1 MGMGKIIFVHGI
13 GDSKPDY
20 WHEWRDRVADAIGT
34 HKFDP
39 NRDYHGV
46 WWEGVMDDYSRST
59 EPGKRSLKAPS
70 LTDKASIL
78 KDEINTTIH
87 KELLR
92 WCKGEGKSL
101 DRSMERGLIGDYLG
115 DFGYYLLDVA
125 LADKV
130 QKQLRDKLTELSQ
143 QDTELHIICHS
154 WGTVITYDVLNGW
167 KKCPK
172 ISSLITIGCPLW
184 IAVVKSARRKYLEK
198 TMRWTNVDNEGDGFW
213 EWFNGDP
220 IGGSLNIRDDQR
232 RFKNMS
238 IHSKTGHLAVG
249 YLGDDEMIEILRDSL
264 IKPISP
270 KAAERVFVPRKPTRK
285 ALLIAVNEYPPHIPQ
300 LYGCIND
307 SFLVNRMLQE
317 VYGFPTKDIHMLHN
331 HRATTNK
338 IKSKIEWLLDGAKS
352 GDTLLFHYSGHGT
365 QIPER
370 VGDEV
375 DGLDECIVPYDF
387 DFDAPGLTDDD
398 FREVFGN
405 LPTGVK
411 LTVIFDCCH
420 SGTGT
425 RGDSIKVRGFL
436 PPMDI
441 LNRVYEFK
449 FEGSPFPVFKLR
461 EEFVTRKRRLFR
473 DMKREKDEYIPIALA
488 ACKDSQTAKE
498 YAVGGA
504 NFGVFTYFI
513 CHEIYKSK
521 GKKLTYGNLMKT
533 CGNSIKSADIQDQTP
548 QMSGPLKVAAS
559 VFSL

>member
-1 MGMGKIIFVHGI
+1 MGKIIFVHGI
-13 GDSKPDY
+13 GDLKSNY
-20 WHEWRDRVADAIGT
+20 WHEWRNKVVDAIGT
-34 HKFDP
+34 NKFKP
-39 NRDYHGV
+39 ENDYHGV
-46 WWEGVMDDYSRST
+46 WWEGVMDEYSGGG
-59 EPGKRSLKAPS
+59 EPGKRSLKAPL
-70 LTDKASIL
+70 LTDKEAKL

-87 KELLR
+87 RDLLR

-115 DFGYYLLDVA
+115 DFGYYLLDDA

-130 QKQLRDKLTELSQ
+130 QKQLRNKLTELSQ

-154 WGTVITYDVLNGW
+154 WGTVVTYDVLSKW
-167 KKCPK
+167 EECPK
-172 ISSLITIGCPLW
+172 ISSLITIGSPLW
-184 IAVVKSARRKYLEK
+184 IPIVRTERRRYLEK
-198 TMRWTNVDNEGDGFW
+198 TMGWTNVDNEGDGFW

-220 IGGSLNIRDDQR
+220 IGGYLNIHDEQC

-249 YLGDDEMIEILRDSL
+249 YLGDDEMIGILRTSL
-264 IKPISP
+264 SVMAPQRV
-270 KAAERVFVPRKPTRK
+270 AERELELRKPKKK
-285 ALLIAVNEYPPHIPQ
+285 ALLIAINEYPSHIPQ

-307 SFLVNRMLQE
+307 SFLVSRMLQE
-317 VYGFPTKDIHMLHN
+317 VYGFPTKEINMIHN

-338 IKSKIEWLLDGAKS
+338 IKNKIEWLLDGAKS

-365 QIPER
+365 QVPER
-370 VGDEV
+370 LGDEV

-387 DFDAPGLTDDD
+387 DFDAPGLIDND
-398 FREVFGN
+398 FREFFGN
-405 LPTGVK
+405 LPAGVK

-441 LNRVYEFK
+441 LNRVYEYK
-449 FEGSPFPVFKLR
+449 FEGSPLPIFKLR
-461 EEFVTRKRRLFR
+461 EEFADRKRRLLR
-473 DMKREKDEYIPIALA
+473 YMKREKDEYIPIALS

-498 YAVGGA
+498 YTIGGA
-504 NFGVFTYFI
+504 NYGAFTYFI
-513 CHEIYKSK
+513 CHEIYKNK
-521 GKKLTYGNLMKT
+521 GKKLTYGNLVKM
-533 CGNSIKSADIQDQTP
+533 CDQSIKLADIQDQTP
-548 QMSGPLKVAAS
+548 QLNGSLEVEAS